1 MGAINLHFKPDVR
14 SIPLG
19 TSEEIPTTA
28 GVVPPSR
35 PRRNKPGKQ
44 KALFNDA
51 EVRRDYLKSKQWCEQ
66 HMRIKVHI
74 TGFACA
80 YEHIGGAHHKRDPDR
95 QAIAGRYQG
104 SLYSQQK
111 HAIADAV
118 EWIRRNSKYKPRI
131 FVATTPGFLDHA
143 KEGKFISQLVHNL
156 KNGYG
161 MENYVWVR
169 ELTENGYPHFHFVA
183 DIDKINPVD
192 ISVYWSSLFGSGA
205 RNSIRFGSKPDA
217 KGRRLFWIKNP
228 RMCWYL
234 TKYIGKSI
242 GDAERSGNKKSFRT
256 FAISQEARKKSQPVV
271 YHSYAVEHYGGFRSR
286 EFTLPLDTVE
296 ELLTIHE
303 NSLPPTSLNPRLFS
317 WRWTGHGQ
325 TFIGFRKLK
334 PNTS

>member
-1 MGAINLHFKPDVR
+1 MGANQLTINSDVR
-14 SIPLG
+14 SILLG
-19 TSEEIPTTA
+19 TSERLPTTTA
-28 GVVPPSR
+28 GAVPPTR
-35 PRRNKPGKQ
+35 PRRNVGKQ
-44 KALFNDA
+44 KSLFSDV

-66 HMRIKVHI
+66 HMRIKVHL

-80 YEHIGGAHHKRDPDR
+80 YEYIGGAHQKRDPDK

-143 KEGKFISQLVHNL
+143 KEGQFISKLVHNL

-169 ELTENGYPHFHFVA
+169 ELTQNGYPHFHFVA
-183 DIDKINPVD
+183 DIDKVNPVD
-192 ISVYWSSLFGSGA
+192 ISVYWSSLFGSTA
-205 RNSIRFGSKPDA
+205 RNSVRFGSKPDA

-234 TKYIGKSI
+234 CKYIGKSI
-242 GDAERSGNKKSFRT
+242 GDAERSTGKKSLRA
-256 FAISQEARKKSQPVV
+256 FAISQEARAKSAPLV
-271 YHSYAVEHYGGFRSR
+271 YHSYAVENYGGFRSR
-286 EFTLPLDTVE
+286 EFTLPIETVGERLTLD
-296 ELLTIHE
+296 E
-303 NSLPPTSLNPRLFS
+303 NFLPPTSFNPRTYS

-325 TFIGFRKLK
+325 TFIGFQKK
-334 PNTS
+334 QKSIP